1 MSDLNGAIFYAT
13 MRGIGDLTFDSVGQR
28 KDTIA
33 SFALRCSMSIPLVFI
48 PESVDGRRVFD
59 GGLRSNFSYNS
70 IFDGFSQYTLCRSLS
85 ERKESQEP
93 PLVGR

>member
-48 PESVDGRRVFD
+48 LKVSTVAGFLMEACEA
-59 GGLRSNFSYNS
+59 
-70 IFDGFSQYTLCRSLS
+70 IFL
-85 ERKESQEP
+85 
-93 PLVGR
+93 